1 MAKSKTRKGRRAGP
15 VKTVAQV
22 AAARAGKNFAR
33 MVLEKAVEGIEHKL
47 TIQLENDKAS
57 TLVRFEDGAVIV
69 GDPQVTAYIMT
80 SLASLQ
86 QAAITLETYDADEG
100 EDLRYVRCWL
110 VDGGTFY
117 PATAEEARESA
128 EEALAEG
135 EDIDLDTA
143 VFRDAFR
150 LA

>member
-1 MAKSKTRKGRRAGP
+1 MAKSKTRKNRRRGP

-22 AAARAGKNFAR
+22 AATRAGKNFAR
-33 MVLEKAVEGIEHKL
+33 MVVEKAEEGTQHKL
-47 TIQLENDKAS
+47 TIQLEDDQAS
-57 TLVRFEDGAVIV
+57 TEVRYEDGEAIV
-69 GDPQVTAYIMT
+69 ADPTVASYIMT

-86 QAAITLETYDADEG
+86 QAAITLETYDEDEG

-110 VDGGTFY
+110 VDGGTFF

-135 EDIDLDTA
+135 QDINLDTA

-150 LA
+150 LS